1 MLFLP
6 GFYQAIGKQS
16 CVKKVLLD
24 SYWQIFKIY
33 LVLWQLVVV
42 KLDIQV
48 QGYIFYFV

>member
-16 CVKKVLLD
+16 CVKKVLVD
-24 SYWQIFKIY
+24 SYWQIFKRFF
-33 LVLWQLVVV
+33 WQLVVV